1 MELGELKF
9 ITECLSVDINFSI
22 VVWKLNFNKEIPSCS
37 PTIASIQTWP
47 VLVKEAATPISHW
60 DDVMRP
66 SLRLAMPIWQNNIIS
81 KIFLM
86 SYLLTPYQIENILN
100 SIINPINGHSTL
112 LVCLMSQN
120 WQGNGDKLNMVGI
133 LELPV
138 YRKCFNIHASLH
150 VHVRWATVTCWMRTH
165 IQRPKRSRL
174 PTYPNVWVEPKPRS
188 KYIAWNIITIIII

>member
-1 MELGELKF
+1 MQPNYSLYTNMTSFGKR
-9 ITECLSVDINFSI
+9 SRN
-22 VVWKLNFNKEIPSCS
+22 
-37 PTIASIQTWP
+37 TILALRWCNEALAQTGFAMNY
-47 VLVKEAATPISHW
+47 LV
-60 DDVMRP
+60 
-66 SLRLAMPIWQNNIIS
+66 MPIWQNNIIS
-81 KIFLM
+81 NIFSM
-86 SYLLTPYQIENILN
+86 SYLLTPYQIEDILN

-174 PTYPNVWVEPKPRS
+174 PTYPNAWVESKPRS